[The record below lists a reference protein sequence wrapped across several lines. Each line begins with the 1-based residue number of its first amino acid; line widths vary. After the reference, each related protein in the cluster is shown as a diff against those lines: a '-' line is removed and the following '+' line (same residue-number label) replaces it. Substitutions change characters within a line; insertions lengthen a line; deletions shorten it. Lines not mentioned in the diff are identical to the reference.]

1 MSKITIVDST
11 MINVLNY
18 SKSLVSVPTQINP
31 DGYAFYPSIDD
42 QPTLIPLSFSE
53 IRVINGQSQIFK
65 EGYLRFE
72 PDVEEDVYNA
82 LNIRDW
88 QNILSDD
95 EIKEAIVNPTKERL
109 ERLIKITSMALF
121 DRIRTTLTVL
131 RNIGLYDISN
141 RVSDLVTTRYRE
153 IYAGQRKS
161 EIVIT
166 KTAQEEAKAMQAD
179 VIAEEIAKVKLE
191 LEKKIRAEIEAE
203 MKANIKVEVVEK
215 VETKV
220 ETKFESVDEVK
231 EIKEI
236 PKVENKPHAG
246 RPKKY

>member
-18 SKSLVSVPTQINP
+18 SKSLISVPTQINP
-31 DGYAFYPSIDD
+31 DGYAFYPAMDE
-42 QPTLIPLSFSE
+42 QPTLIPLSFAE

-65 EGYLRFE
+65 EGYLRFD

-88 QNILSDD
+88 ENILSDD
-95 EIKEAIVNPTKERL
+95 EIKETIINPTKERL

-121 DRIRTTLTVL
+121 DRIRTSLTVL
-131 RNIGLYDISN
+131 KNIGLYDISN
-141 RVSDLVTTRYRE
+141 RVSDLITARYRE
-153 IYAGQRKS
+153 IYAGHRKS

-166 KTAQEEAKAMQAD
+166 KTVQEEAKTIQAD
-179 VIAEEIAKVKLE
+179 VLAEEIAKVKLD

-203 MKANIKVEVVEK
+203 MKANIKVDVVDKTESIKVTETTDK
-215 VETKV
+215 VE
-220 ETKFESVDEVK
+220 DVK
-231 EIKEI
+231 DI
-236 PKVENKPHAG
+236 PKIENKPNSPG
-246 RPKKY
+246 RPRK

>member
-31 DGYAFYPSIDD
+31 DGYSFAPSIDD
-42 QPTLIPLSFSE
+42 QPSLIPLSFAE

-65 EGYLRFE
+65 EGYLRF
-72 PDVEEDVYNA
+72 DSDIEEDVYNA

-95 EIKEAIVNPTKERL
+95 EIKETIINPTKDKL
-109 ERLIKITSMALF
+109 ERLLKITSLALF
-121 DRIRTTLTVL
+121 DRIRTTLVVL
-131 RNIGLYDISN
+131 RNMGLYDIST
-141 RVSDLVTTRYRE
+141 RVSDMITARYGE
-153 IYAGQRKS
+153 IYEGKKAKYKS

-166 KTAQEEAKAMQAD
+166 KTAQEEAKAVQAD
-179 VIAEEIAKVKLE
+179 IIADEIAKVKAE

-203 MKANIKVEVVEK
+203 MKANVKVEPKPEIVKPTETVEK
-215 VETKV
+215 PVETK
-220 ETKFESVDEVK
+220 EM
-231 EIKEI
+231 
-236 PKVENKPHAG
+236 PKVENKPQAG
-246 RPKKY
+246 RPKSK